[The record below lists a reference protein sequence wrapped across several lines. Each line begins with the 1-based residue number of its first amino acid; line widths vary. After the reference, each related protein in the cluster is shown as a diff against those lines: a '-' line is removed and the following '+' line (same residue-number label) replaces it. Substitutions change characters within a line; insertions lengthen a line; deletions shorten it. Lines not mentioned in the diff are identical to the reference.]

1 MAITFKDL
9 VNHPFSF
16 AIGVGVAN
24 GLLAVGRGKNIDLPT
39 ALTLSTI
46 LGLGEMA
53 LVMYE
58 PESERTRSLAS
69 IGAWSVA
76 GVMVGVMPFIRETHT
91 VPGAA
96 APAGGGGSASPLLLA
111 SNAGGG
117 SSSAVSGWSRNGS
130 RRTVVPRRRRR
141 AG

>member
-24 GLLAVGRGKNIDLPT
+24 GLLAVGRGKSIDLPT
-39 ALTLSTI
+39 AVTLSTI

-53 LVMYE
+53 LVIYE
-58 PESERTRSLAS
+58 PASERTRSLAA

-91 VPGAA
+91 V
-96 APAGGGGSASPLLLA
+96 APEPSGGGSGSPLLLA
-111 SNAGGG
+111 SNAGG
-117 SSSAVSGWSRNGS
+117 SASAVSGWSWGRKAP
-130 RRTVVPRRRRR
+130 RRPVVVPRRRRR
-141 AG
+141 A

>member
-1 MAITFKDL
+1 MITFKDL

-16 AIGVGVAN
+16 AIGVGAAN
-24 GLLAVGRGKNIDLPT
+24 GLLAVGRGKSIDLPT

-58 PESERTRSLAS
+58 PESERTNSLVA
-69 IGAWSVA
+69 IALWSVA
-76 GVMVGVMPFIRETHT
+76 GVMVGVMPFIKERHVVGE
-91 VPGAA
+91 
-96 APAGGGGSASPLLLA
+96 PAKPSSPSLPIPLLA

-117 SSSAVSGWSRNGS
+117 GSAVSGWIRNGQG
-130 RRTVVPRRRRR
+130 RTVVPRRRRR
-141 AG
+141 G

>member
-39 ALTLSTI
+39 AITLSTI

-53 LVMYE
+53 LVVYE

-76 GVMVGVMPFIRETHT
+76 GVMVGVMPFIKETHT
-91 VPGAA
+91 V
-96 APAGGGGSASPLLLA
+96 APATTPGGGGSASPLLLA
-111 SNAGGG
+111 SNAGGQ
-117 SSSAVSGWSRNGS
+117 SSSAVSGWSRNS

-141 AG
+141 S

>member
-39 ALTLSTI
+39 AITLSTI

-53 LVMYE
+53 LVVYE
-58 PESERTRSLAS
+58 PASERTRSLAS

-76 GVMVGVMPFIRETHT
+76 GVMVGVMPFIKKT
-91 VPGAA
+91 VVIEPEPSSPSPSPGNA
-96 APAGGGGSASPLLLA
+96 LLLA

-117 SSSAVSGWSRNGS
+117 SSAVSGWSRNS
-130 RRTVVPRRRRR
+130 RRTVVPRGRRRR
-141 AG
+141 S